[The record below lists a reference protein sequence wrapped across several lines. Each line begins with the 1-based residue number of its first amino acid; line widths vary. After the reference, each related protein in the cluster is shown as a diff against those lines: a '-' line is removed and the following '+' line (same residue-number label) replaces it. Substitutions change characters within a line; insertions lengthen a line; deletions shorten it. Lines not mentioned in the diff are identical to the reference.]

1 MALNRGNVQDV
12 LEAASHVQMV
22 AVIQACSSYLKTQID
37 IENCVD
43 IATIAE
49 IYSLSQLRMK
59 VYRYMSGHLLEF
71 SSSSEFYRLTPQQ
84 LENLLAYD
92 FPVDCSEADV
102 LRTVLA
108 WFFHVDTQE

>member
-1 MALNRGNVQDV
+1 
-12 LEAASHVQMV
+12 MV
-22 AVIQACSSYLKTQID
+22 AVIQTCSEYLQSQID
-37 IENCVD
+37 VDNCVD

-49 IYSLSQLRMK
+49 TYSLQPLRLK

-71 SSSSEFYRLTPQQ
+71 SNSSEFYRLTSQQ
-84 LENLLAYD
+84 LETLLAHD

-102 LRTVLA
+102 LRIVLA